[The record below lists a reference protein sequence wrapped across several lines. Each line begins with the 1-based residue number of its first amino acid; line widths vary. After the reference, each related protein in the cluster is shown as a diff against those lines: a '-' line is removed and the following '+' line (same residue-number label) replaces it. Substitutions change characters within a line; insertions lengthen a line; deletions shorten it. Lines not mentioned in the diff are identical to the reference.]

1 MIFDLS
7 YSPRSKKAGGP
18 DVSVMLEGSSIYIN
32 VLAETNLSQNHLTRK
47 DRGTI
52 QCRGGFYTRPFLR
65 NPTKGGHKTRPY

>member
-52 QCRGGFYTRPFLR
+52 QCRGGFYARPWSDFSK
-65 NPTKGGHKTRPY
+65 TGGYKTRPY